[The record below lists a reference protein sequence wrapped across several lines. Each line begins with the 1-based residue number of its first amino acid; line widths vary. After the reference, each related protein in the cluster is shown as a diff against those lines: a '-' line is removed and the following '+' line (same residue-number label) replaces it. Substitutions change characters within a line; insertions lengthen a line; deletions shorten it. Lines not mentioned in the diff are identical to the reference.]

1 MARISTLHRKT
12 NETDITL
19 ELNLDGGPYENRSG
33 VGFFDHMLDHIGRH
47 GKLGLKVTC
56 KGDHHVDDHHS
67 VEDIGIALGLAL
79 KEALGDKRGIER
91 YGSAAVPMDET
102 LARVALDLSGR
113 PSLVFRVEPESF
125 SKYAVPIGTFD
136 VQLVQ
141 EFFNAVANNAG
152 MNLHIEVPWGSNNH
166 HIAEGI
172 FKAFGRALRE
182 AVKVT
187 GTEIPSTKGVI

>member
-1 MARISTLHRKT
+1 MARTSTIVRKT
-12 NETDITL
+12 NETQITL
-19 ELNLDGGPYENRSG
+19 ELNLDGSSYENKSG

-47 GKLGLKVTC
+47 GKLGLKVAC
-56 KGDHHVDDHHS
+56 KGDTQVDDHHS
-67 VEDIGIALGLAL
+67 VEDIGIAFGLAL

-141 EFFNAVANNAG
+141 EFFNAVANHAG

>member
-1 MARISTLHRKT
+1 MARTATISRKT
-12 NETDITL
+12 NETQISL
-19 ELNLDGGPYENRSG
+19 ELNLDGGTYENKSG

-47 GKLGLKVTC
+47 GKLGIKVSC
-56 KGDHHVDDHHS
+56 KGDTQVDDHHS
-67 VEDIGIALGLAL
+67 VEDIGIAFGLAL

-125 SKYAVPIGTFD
+125 SKYAVPIGAFD

-141 EFFNAVANNAG
+141 EFFNAVANHAG

-187 GTEIPSTKGVI
+187 GTDIPSTKGVI